1 MPQVAFFSKTI
12 FNYQNHQEPKIR
24 AKVQLGRL
32 KINKIYQMLK
42 KVKMRNNKPILVLLK
57 INLQISK
64 YHQKT
69 L

>member
-1 MPQVAFFSKTI
+1 MPQVAFFSKII

-32 KINKIYQMLK
+32 KINKVYQMLK
-42 KVKMRNNKPILVLLK
+42 KLKMRNNKPILK